1 MFFTF
6 FGRLTISKAQVLA
19 LSIAALCVV
28 LAVVVAVIG
37 SQPTHQASSLSIST
51 TSQPTYQM
59 FSPSI
64 SFSTTLKVAKLATEG
79 KVATEHG
86 TILIGHPDMQSRN
99 GIFKYFGFSNEW
111 QGIFHGVKLDAFA
124 GARNSFEPSGSTVKD
139 GTGAL
144 IIFGHI
150 DNGTDDGINK
160 GGTYFAPGDLGSL
173 RITDEVGGI
182 LVLQTAD
189 GLSLHFDLDSWRW
202 VNQ

>member
-1 MFFTF
+1 MTKVQ
-6 FGRLTISKAQVLA
+6 IVA
-19 LSIAALCVV
+19 LCLAALCLV
-28 LAVVVAVIG
+28 LAVVVVVIG
-37 SQPTHQASSLSIST
+37 SQATLQVGSPSIST
-51 TSQPTYQM
+51 TSQPTSQL
-59 FSPSI
+59 FTSPI

-86 TILIGHPDMQSRN
+86 TISLGHPDMQSRN

-111 QGIFHGVKLDAFA
+111 QGIFHGVKLDAYA
-124 GARNSFEPSGSTVKD
+124 AARNSFEPSGTTVKD

-182 LVLQTAD
+182 LVLRTVD